1 MSDEITNDG
10 GTGGPVDVRS
20 LSADELVA
28 AMDAE
33 RLNPEGIDD
42 GGPGVADDVL
52 AGAWEA
58 PTSESQYYPGTMA
71 FEWESIHRDSGM
83 GGQEAQQAVYS
94 DMQEAGELLKAAGA
108 PAWLGK
114 HILSEVTRSLRNGPM
129 DDTTREAAAHTSETE
144 LRREWGE
151 NFDHNLQ
158 VARGALDRLNPEQR
172 ERAVRYLDESG
183 LGNSPYLIKTLFNL
197 ATMRGARG

>member
-1 MSDEITNDG
+1 MSEYENSDG
-10 GTGGPVDVRS
+10 GTGGTVDVRS

-28 AMDAE
+28 AMDRE

-114 HILSEVTRSLRNGPM
+114 HILSEVTRSLKAPM
-129 DDTTREAAAHTSETE
+129 DDGAREAAAHTSETE

-151 NFDHNLQ
+151 NFDRNLQ
-158 VARGALDRLNPEQR
+158 VARGALNRLNPEQR

-183 LGNSPYLIKTLFNL
+183 LGDNPYLIRTLFNMMQ
-197 ATMRGARG
+197 TRGGRG